1 MGKDGVIMKKDQ
13 RQETTIEVIVGF
25 FFAMMIVALFFGT
38 AVLSRA
44 RIFGGGGHKYEIVFE
59 HVMGLRKGDN
69 VFVRGVDVGKV
80 DRLAVKSD
88 GAHVYVSLEVPIKLH
103 DDYKVEVLPSS
114 VLGGRNLAI
123 DLGSNDKPEL
133 PAGMML
139 RGLTPVDLIDE
150 ATRTIALI
158 KKNLEEGKMLEN
170 FSATMADIKKISNK
184 LAAGEGTIGK
194 LLMEEQVYNDLK
206 STTANLKE
214 ISNRLAAG
222 EGTLGKLL
230 AKDDQLYRDVSSAAA
245 SIKNIAA
252 KIEKGEG
259 TIGKLTMEDGL
270 YQDVKKTMSEARA
283 AIDDFRE
290 AAPLTTFSSL
300 FLGAF

>member
-1 MGKDGVIMKKDQ
+1 MKNDRK
-13 RQETTIEVIVGF
+13 QETTIEVIVGF

-38 AVLSRA
+38 AVLSRSHL
-44 RIFGGGGHKYEIVFE
+44 FGGGGHKYEIVFE

-80 DRLAVKSD
+80 DSLAVKPD
-88 GAHVYVSLEVPIKLH
+88 GAHVYCSLEVPIKLH

-114 VLGGRNLAI
+114 VLGGRYLAI

-133 PAGMML
+133 RAGAVL

-150 ATRTIALI
+150 ATRTVALI
-158 KKNLEEGKMLEN
+158 KKNLEDGKMLEN
-170 FSATMADIKKISNK
+170 LSATLADVKKISSK

-194 LLMEEQVYNDLK
+194 LLMEEQIYNDLK
-206 STTANLKE
+206 TTTANLKD

-230 AKDDQLYRDVSSAAA
+230 AKDDQLYRDVAATA
-245 SIKNIAA
+245 TSLKNITG
-252 KIEKGEG
+252 KIERGEG
-259 TIGKLTMEDGL
+259 TIGKLTQDDGL
-270 YQDVKKTMSEARA
+270 YQDVKKTMNEARA

-290 AAPLTTFSSL
+290 TAPLATFSSL

>member
-1 MGKDGVIMKKDQ
+1 MNKDR

-38 AVLSRA
+38 AVLSRT
-44 RIFGGGGHKYEIVFE
+44 RLFGGGNHKYEVVFD

-69 VFVRGVDVGKV
+69 VFVKGVDVGKV
-80 DRLAVKSD
+80 DSLAVRPD
-88 GAHVYVSLEVPIKLH
+88 GAHVFVSLEVPIKLH
-103 DDYKVEVLPSS
+103 DDYKVEVLPTS
-114 VLGGRNLAI
+114 VLGGRYLSF
-123 DLGSNDKPEL
+123 DLGSNGKPEL
-133 PAGMML
+133 REGAVL
-139 RGLTPVDLIDE
+139 HGLTPVDLIDE
-150 ATRTIALI
+150 ATRTVSLI
-158 KKNLEEGKMLEN
+158 KKNLEEGKVLEN
-170 FSATMADIKKISNK
+170 LSATMADVKKISNK
-184 LAAGEGTIGK
+184 LAAGEGTLGK
-194 LLMEEQVYNDLK
+194 LLMEETMYADLK

-230 AKDDQLYRDVSSAAA
+230 SKDDALYKDIAAAAA
-245 SIKNIAA
+245 SLKTITG

-259 TIGKLTMEDGL
+259 TIGKLTMDESL
-270 YQDVKKTMSEARA
+270 YHDVKKTMSEARA

>member
-1 MGKDGVIMKKDQ
+1 MKKDR
-13 RQETTIEVIVGF
+13 RQETTVEVIVGF
-25 FFAMMIVALFFGT
+25 FFAMMIVALFFST
-38 AVLSRA
+38 AILSRS
-44 RIFGGGGHKYEIVFE
+44 RLFGGGGHKYEVVFD

-80 DRLAVKSD
+80 DTLAVKAD
-88 GAHVYVSLEVPIKLH
+88 GAHVYISLEVPIKLH

-114 VLGGRNLAI
+114 VLGGRYLSI
-123 DLGSNDKPEL
+123 DLGSNGKPEL
-133 PAGMML
+133 AAGAL
-139 RGLTPVDLIDE
+139 LHGLTPVDLIDE
-150 ATRTIALI
+150 ATRTVALI
-158 KKNLEEGKMLEN
+158 KKNLEDGKMLEN
-170 FSATMADIKKISNK
+170 LSTTMEDVKKITTK

-194 LLMEEQVYNDLK
+194 LLMEDTVYTDLK
-206 STTANLKE
+206 TTTANLKD
-214 ISNRLAAG
+214 ISNRLATG

-230 AKDDQLYRDVSSAAA
+230 AKDDALYHDITAVAGSLKT
-245 SIKNIAA
+245 ITA

-259 TIGKLTMEDGL
+259 TIGKLTMDESL
-270 YQDVKKTMSEARA
+270 YHDVKKTMSEARA

>member
-1 MGKDGVIMKKDQ
+1 MGKGGGIMKKD
-13 RQETTIEVIVGF
+13 RSQEATVEVIVGF
-25 FFAMMIVALFFGT
+25 FFAMMIVALFFST
-38 AVLSRA
+38 AILSRS
-44 RIFGGGGHKYEIVFE
+44 RIFGGGGHKYEIIFD

-80 DRLAVKSD
+80 DSLAVRPD

-103 DDYKVEVLPSS
+103 TDYKVEVLPSS
-114 VLGGRNLAI
+114 VLGGRYLSVE
-123 DLGSNDKPEL
+123 LGSNTQPEEQADAVLHGL
-133 PAGMML
+133 P
-139 RGLTPVDLIDE
+139 PVDLIDE
-150 ATRTIALI
+150 ATRTVSLI
-158 KKNLEEGKMLEN
+158 KKGLEQGKLLDN
-170 FSATMADIKKISNK
+170 FASMMNDMKKISDK

-194 LLMEEQVYNDLK
+194 LLMEDTVYTDLK

-214 ISNRLAAG
+214 ISQRLVAG

-230 AKDDQLYRDVSSAAA
+230 TKDDALYHDITAVAA
-245 SIKNIAA
+245 SLKSITS

-259 TIGKLTMEDGL
+259 TIGKLTMDESL
-270 YQDVKKTMSEARA
+270 YHDVKKTMSEARA

>member
-1 MGKDGVIMKKDQ
+1 MKKEQ
-13 RQETTIEVIVGF
+13 QQETTIEVMVGF
-25 FFAMMIVALFFGT
+25 FFAMMIVALFLGT
-38 AVLSRA
+38 AVLSRQNWL
-44 RIFGGGGHKYEIVFE
+44 GGGTHKYEVVFE
-59 HVMGLRKGDN
+59 QVMGLHKGDN

-80 DRLAVKSD
+80 DRLAVKPD
-88 GAHVYVSLEVPIKLH
+88 GAHVYISMETPIKLH
-103 DDYKVEVLPSS
+103 SDYKVEILPSS
-114 VLGGRNLAI
+114 VLGGRNVSI
-123 DLGSNDKPEL
+123 ELGSNDKQEVPF
-133 PAGMML
+133 GTTL
-139 RGLTPVDLIDE
+139 RGLTPVDLMDE
-150 ATRTIALI
+150 ATRAMADIRRQI
-158 KKNLEEGKMLEN
+158 EEGKLLEN
-170 FSATMADIKKISNK
+170 LSAALADVKRISAK

-194 LLMEEQVYNDLK
+194 LLMEDQVYNDLK

-214 ISNRLAAG
+214 ISTRLAAG

-230 AKDDQLYRDVSSAAA
+230 AKDDQLYRDVASAAS
-245 SIKNIAA
+245 SIKNITA

-259 TIGKLTMEDGL
+259 TIGKLTMDDGL